1 MSKSLFN
8 YVINTVA
15 ATAGDLTRPGN
26 GLVLVTGDTV
36 GFLRPKVSSIS
47 LKYFIAETLANI
59 DVTVTNSLA
68 ANTQYRFVISQ
79 SQAGSMNG
87 ELPRFL
93 TVDISFP
100 STPNATQAGN
110 ALAAAVQGFID
121 SGQLFATATAITTS
135 NGGVTITGLATYGLV
150 SVSQPINMTVTSQ
163 LASGASSAAGCDA
176 VASTATLTVT
186 LVSTAGVAV
195 GQLHYITWTGA
206 QLINGLTGT
215 QGVILRVSAFTANTS
230 IVYVATTISANIVN
244 QTSTWKLLATE
255 ASGLGADII
264 AKRGIS
270 ASGYPSVDIVATST
284 YHEVVVSGLTPSGST
299 LTVGDGSPFEKH
311 YFIST
316 VDAGSN
322 SNALDLMT
330 QFSYVEQYLN
340 SAGTAADPLL
350 L

>member
-47 LKYFIAETLANI
+47 LKYFIVETLADI

-93 TVDISFP
+93 TVDISF
-100 STPNATQAGN
+100 SSVPNATQAGN

-135 NGGVTITGLATYGLV
+135 NGGVTIAGLATYGLIT
-150 SVSQPINMTVTSQ
+150 VSQPINMTVANGYSTIASTSTDF
-163 LASGASSAAGCDA
+163 AA
-176 VASTATLTVT
+176 VAATKTVT
-186 LVSTAGVAV
+186 IEVAATTGLAV

-206 QLINGLTGT
+206 ETINGATGT
-215 QGVILRVSAFTANTS
+215 QGTILRVSAILTGPARVQY
-230 IVYVATTISANIVN
+230 IAGAVSANITGADGTLQRVA
-244 QTSTWKLLATE
+244 SE

-264 AKRGIS
+264 AKRNVVG
-270 ASGYPSVDIVATST
+270 GGNPNVDIVAANT

-299 LTVGDGSPFEKH
+299 MTVGDGSPFEKH
-311 YFIST
+311 YFISAT
-316 VDAGSN
+316 GSAA
-322 SNALDLMT
+322 NALLLMT
-330 QFSYVEQYLN
+330 QFSYVEQYLD
-340 SAGTAADPLL
+340 SAGTAVDPLL

>member
-47 LKYFIAETLANI
+47 LKYFIAETLADI
-59 DVTVTNSLA
+59 DVTVAASLA

-100 STPNATQAGN
+100 TVPSSAVAG
-110 ALAAAVQGFID
+110 AAFAAAVQGFID
-121 SGQLFATATAITTS
+121 SGQLFATATAIVTP
-135 NGGVTITGLATYGLV
+135 GAEGVTITGLATYGLV
-150 SVSQPINMTVTSQ
+150 SVSQPINMTVASG

-186 LVSTAGVAV
+186 LASTAGVAV

-230 IVYVATTISANIVN
+230 IVYIASTISANIVN
-244 QTSTWKLLATE
+244 QTSTWQLLATE

-264 AKRGIS
+264 AKRNVVG
-270 ASGYPSVDIVATST
+270 GGNPNVDIVAANT

-311 YFIST
+311 YFISAT
-316 VDAGSN
+316 GSP
-322 SNALDLMT
+322 SNALLLMT
-330 QFSYVEQYLN
+330 QFSYVEQYLD
-340 SAGTAADPLL
+340 SAGTAVDPLL

>member
-47 LKYFIAETLANI
+47 LKYFIVETLADI
-59 DVTVTNSLA
+59 DVTVTASLA
-68 ANTQYRFVISQ
+68 ANTQYRFIVSQ

-100 STPNATQAGN
+100 TVPSSAVAG
-110 ALAAAVQGFID
+110 AAFAAAVQGFID
-121 SGQLFATATAITTS
+121 AGQLFATSTAITS
-135 NGGVTITGLATYGLV
+135 GNGGVTILGLATYGLIK
-150 SVSQPINMTVTSQ
+150 VSQPINMTVASQ

-176 VASTATLTVT
+176 VAATATLTVT
-186 LVSTAGVAV
+186 LASTTGVAV
-195 GQLHYITWTGA
+195 GQLHYITWTGS

-230 IVYVATTISANIVN
+230 IVYIADTISATITNE
-244 QTSTWKLLATE
+244 TSTWVLLATE

-264 AKRGIS
+264 AKRNVVG
-270 ASGYPSVDIVATST
+270 GGNPNVDIVAANT

-299 LTVGDGSPFEKH
+299 MTVGDGSPFEKH
-311 YFIST
+311 YYISAT
-316 VDAGSN
+316 GSAA
-322 SNALDLMT
+322 NALLLMT